1 MFRVFFL
8 FLQAVAVVVLAVV
21 IAAVVVVVVVVVV
34 AAAGTVV
41 VVVGFVGVVAGV
53 VGRWRGARECKGVKI
68 DDEEEEENKF
78 LLFTRW
84 YLGAGP

>member
-1 MFRVFFL
+1 
-8 FLQAVAVVVLAVV
+8 LQAVAVVVLAVV
-21 IAAVVVVVVVVVV
+21 VAAIVVVVVVVV
-34 AAAGTVV
+34 AAAGTV